1 MTARFD
7 SSRQWIARQFDGVRA
22 LDFLTAALLLLSL
35 WLAVVGINRR
45 LIFDRAIDPPS
56 ASLVFY
62 VAVSVAIV
70 RHLLWP
76 TPAAWSRAARF
87 RDGVMARPPLAAAIR
102 AFAATRP
109 AVFLVAFFAVLTIG
123 LSAKPGFVLSREPL
137 YNLPARFDAGW
148 YGDIALDGYTWDHTF
163 QRQRNIAFFPAL
175 PMLMR
180 PVGVLFGINDSSVPR
195 ERRML
200 RALWAGTVL
209 SLVAFLWALY
219 YVARLATDLVGADY
233 ADAATLLLS
242 AYPFALFYNVP
253 YTESLFLL
261 GAAGAAYHFL
271 RGQWIASSAF
281 GLLAGLTRPNG
292 CFVSIV
298 LGILAVQ
305 QIVQDRGGLKIAPY
319 LLWTGVKSA
328 PAEAGAA
335 RIPDSGSSILHT
347 GYALLTA
354 AMPGIGMLIFTVY
367 LYRLTGVWFAWARS
381 HEAWGRTYHG
391 LDPFVTAFG
400 WLWNE
405 PFLQVVGNI
414 PFNVLNAFGLLFAL
428 ALAYPVFRR
437 LGLAWGVFV
446 LANVVPPL
454 FAGGVLSMGRLS
466 ATLFPLFL
474 ALAAILPRR
483 SVPAWVAAFAVG
495 QGLCATLF
503 FTWRE
508 LF

>member
-1 MTARFD
+1 LTPLPRNARLAD
-7 SSRQWIARQFDGVRA
+7 LV
-22 LDFLTAALLLLSL
+22 TAAFLLLAL
-35 WLAVVGINRR
+35 WLAVVGIDRR
-45 LIFDRAIDPPS
+45 LILGRVFEPPS
-56 ASLVFY
+56 ASFVLY
-62 VAVSVAIV
+62 AALSLQIV
-70 RHLLWP
+70 RHVLCPAP
-76 TPAAWSRAARF
+76 TAWSRFNALRE
-87 RDGVMARPPLAAAIR
+87 RVMTRPYVGDAIR
-102 AFAATRP
+102 AFIATRP
-109 AVFLVAFFAVLTIG
+109 AVFVVALFSVLTIG

-148 YGDIALDGYTWDHTF
+148 YGEIALDGYTWDHTF

-180 PVGVLFGINDSSVPR
+180 PVGVLFGMNDRTVPR

-209 SLVAFLWALY
+209 SLAAFLWALY
-219 YVARLATDLVGADY
+219 YVARLAADLVGAEH
-233 ADAATLLLS
+233 ADTATLLMS

-261 GAAGAAYHFL
+261 GAAGACYCFL
-271 RGQWIASSAF
+271 RGRWIASSCF
-281 GLLAGLTRPNG
+281 GLLVGLTRPNG
-292 CFVSIV
+292 CFVSIP
-298 LGILAVQ
+298 LGIIALQ
-305 QIVQDRGGLKIAPY
+305 QIVPGWSRNSDPG
-319 LLWTGVKSA
+319 S
-328 PAEAGAA
+328 
-335 RIPDSGSSILHT
+335 RIPDPRFAVGRI
-347 GYALLTA
+347 AVA
-354 AMPGIGMLIFTVY
+354 AMPGIGMLLFTAY
-367 LYRLTGVWFAWARS
+367 LYSLTGVWFAWARS

-391 LDPFVTAFG
+391 LGPFMTAFG
-400 WLWNE
+400 WLRDE

-414 PFNVLNAFGLLFAL
+414 PFNTLNALGLIFAL
-428 ALAYPVFRR
+428 ALTYPVFRR
-437 LGLAWGVFV
+437 VGPAWGVFV

-474 ALAAILPRR
+474 ALAAMVPRR
-483 SVPAWVAAFAVG
+483 NVAAWIAAFAVG

>member
-1 MTARFD
+1 LNTLPRYARLAD
-7 SSRQWIARQFDGVRA
+7 LI
-22 LDFLTAALLLLSL
+22 TAALLLLAL
-35 WLAVVGINRR
+35 WLASVGIGRH
-45 LIFDRAIDPPS
+45 LVFDRVFEPPS
-56 ASLVFY
+56 ATLVLY
-62 VAVSVAIV
+62 AAVSLQIV

-76 TPAAWSRAARF
+76 KPAAWSRLNALRE
-87 RDGVMARPPLAAAIR
+87 RVMTRPCVGDAVR
-102 AFAATRP
+102 AFVATRP
-109 AVFLVAFFAVLTIG
+109 AVFLVAFFSVLTIG
-123 LSAKPGFVLSREPL
+123 LSAKPGFILSREPL

-148 YGDIALDGYTWDHTF
+148 YGEIALDGYTWDHTF

-180 PVGVLFGINDSSVPR
+180 PVGVLFGMNDRTVPR

-219 YVARLATDLVGADY
+219 YVARLAADLLGAEY
-233 ADAATLLLS
+233 ADTATLLLS

-261 GAAGAAYHFL
+261 GAAGAGYCFL
-271 RGQWIASSAF
+271 RGRWIASSCF
-281 GLLAGLTRPNG
+281 GLLVGLTRPNG
-292 CFVSIV
+292 CFVSIP
-298 LGILAVQ
+298 LGIIALQ
-305 QIVQDRGGLKIAPY
+305 QIVQSWRGLKTPPY
-319 LLWTGVKSA
+319 MLWTGSRT
-328 PAEAGAA
+328 PDPGS
-335 RIPDSGSSILHT
+335 RIPDPASGVPHAGRTI
-347 GYALLTA
+347 AVRLLVA

-367 LYRLTGVWFAWARS
+367 LFNLTGVWFAWARS
-381 HEAWGRTYHG
+381 HEAWGRTYQG
-391 LDPFVTAFG
+391 LGPFVTAFG
-400 WLWNE
+400 WLRDE

-414 PFNVLNAFGLLFAL
+414 PFNALNTLGVIFAL

-437 LGLAWGVFV
+437 IGLAWGVFV
-446 LANVVPPL
+446 LVNVFPPL

-474 ALAAILPRR
+474 ALAAIVPRR
-483 SVPAWVAAFAVG
+483 NVPSWVAAFAVG
-495 QGLCATLF
+495 QGLCTTLF